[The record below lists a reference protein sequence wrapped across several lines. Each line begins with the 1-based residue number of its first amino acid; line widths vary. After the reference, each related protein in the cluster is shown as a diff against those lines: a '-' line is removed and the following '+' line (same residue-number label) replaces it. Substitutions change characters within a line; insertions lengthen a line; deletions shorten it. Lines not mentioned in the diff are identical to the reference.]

1 MSGKSQKSYEV
12 GYGKPPKAT
21 RFKKGTSGNPS
32 GRPKKKSPQSLN
44 PGGIIEA
51 IDNEQIEVSDNGKR
65 KTMTKAEIE
74 IRQLF
79 TRAIRGNLPT
89 ARLVMDMAAEYFAA
103 EARGRFDY
111 EFIGETEAK
120 KRFGRNCQ
128 IRIQEL
134 NMSRGY
140 QR

>member
-1 MSGKSQKSYEV
+1 MSGKSIKSYEV

-32 GRPKKKSPQSLN
+32 GRPKKKSLQST
-44 PGGIIEA
+44 PEA
-51 IDNEQIEVSDNGKR
+51 SSRPIDNEQIEVSDNGKR

-89 ARLVMDMAAEYFAA
+89 ARLASHGHGCRIFC
-103 EARGRFDY
+103 RRGQGRFDY

-120 KRFGRNCQ
+120 KRFGRNWQ